1 MIVCS
6 LDALAAEEG
15 DGGVELPQGGGAVGE
30 GKYEE
35 RLKVHWTCVYTWKL
49 GLIDDTIALWRWSKR
64 YGKSFV
70 GPVVKGL
77 TLERLRR
84 D

>member
-30 GKYEE
+30 GKVE
-35 RLKVHWTCVYTWKL
+35 
-49 GLIDDTIALWRWSKR
+49 GLLDMCLHVETRVD
-64 YGKSFV
+64 
-70 GPVVKGL
+70 
-77 TLERLRR
+77 
-84 D
+84 